1 MPNYGHIVCGYASN
15 PKTDE
20 EALARHIKDIL
31 KDNIRGISPSAN
43 YSNLDF

>member
-1 MPNYGHIVCGYASN
+1 MVRKIKSRPSF
-15 PKTDE
+15 
-20 EALARHIKDIL
+20 KDIL